1 VQNQHDVFEDVLGEV
16 IKDALQRI
24 DITVEALAEKVDVT
38 ERYMYRIINE
48 GQKPS
53 YEVLCRIIRE
63 LSIPADLI
71 FYPEKRTK
79 ESEIDDLV
87 HQMYRCDKRSM
98 AIIKSTI
105 RVALESQTMC

>member
-1 VQNQHDVFEDVLGEV
+1 MQNQHDTFEDVLGDV
-16 IKDALQRI
+16 IKEALQRT
-24 DITVEALAEKVDVT
+24 DITVEALAERVDVT

-53 YEVLCRIIRE
+53 YEVLCKIIRE

-71 FYPEKRTK
+71 FYPEKRVK
-79 ESEIDDLV
+79 ESEVDELI

-98 AIIKSTI
+98 AIIKATI
-105 RVALESQTMC
+105 KAALESQSMC